1 MTADPYERFAPY
13 YDAPTGESPPADPR
27 MAGFFRRLLADHE
40 VATLLD
46 CSCGTGRFLRLFHS
60 LGLTVE
66 GSDISSAMLTEARKH
81 LGREKIEIPLHQVD
95 YRLLPEHFD
104 RRFDAITCLSSSIL
118 HMPDETE
125 LERALRSM
133 HAVLNDGGILIL
145 TQGTSDRQWREK
157 PRFILAADSA
167 AYSRVFVI
175 DYAGAGARYNILDVV
190 RGASGAELRSWS
202 ICYSR
207 VYLQQDYERVLAA
220 CGFEKIRFYGSYE
233 FDPYDREK
241 SRQLIAVARR

>member
-1 MTADPYERFAPY
+1 MTADPYEHFAPY

-27 MAGFFRRLLADHE
+27 VAGFFRRLLADHGGT
-40 VATLLD
+40 TLLD
-46 CSCGTGRFLRLFHS
+46 CACGTGRFLRLFHS
-60 LGLTVE
+60 LGLSVA
-66 GSDISSAMLTEARKH
+66 GSDISPAMLAEARKH
-81 LGREKIEIPLHQVD
+81 LARESLDLPLHQVD
-95 YRLLPEHFD
+95 YRSLSEHFD
-104 RRFDAITCLSSSIL
+104 QRFDAVACLSSSLL

-133 HAVLNDGGILIL
+133 RAVLNDGGILVL

-175 DYAGAGARYNILDVV
+175 DYAGSGACYTIVDVV
-190 RGASGAELRSWS
+190 RGSNGAELRSWTVRYNH
-202 ICYSR
+202 I
-207 VYLQQDYERVLAA
+207 YLQQDYERMLQT